1 MLYAQSK
8 VSSSEQHLT
17 FGTSLGYLEGY
28 ITCDTLKTFYPNFA
42 AAVFGSSGPNDETV
56 KFIEDNYKWL
66 VEQAASNDLV
76 HDQYWH
82 TVRFALNQIEGLVRG
97 VKEGCPSSSPAPAE
111 PDYSSLDHPTLTHLL
126 LINAWGDLYQ
136 ITAKYL
142 FEGSG
147 RGLPKWRARQHS
159 ESLKS
164 LMQSSKD
171 EPQLTEQKHRSSVF
185 VDRCSA
191 IIKVLPGYSDI
202 VYGSVVFV

>member
-1 MLYAQSK
+1 LCTIYLQSK
-8 VSSSEQHLT
+8 VSSSDQHLA

-42 AAVFGSSGPNDETV
+42 AAVFGSSGPNDETI

-66 VEQAASNDLV
+66 AEQAAANDLAQ
-76 HDQYWH
+76 DQYWH
-82 TVRFALNQIEGLVRG
+82 TVRFALNQMEGLVRG
-97 VKEGCPSSSPAPAE
+97 VQEGCPSTTPAPAE

-136 ITAKYL
+136 ITAKYF

-147 RGLPKWRARQHS
+147 RGLPKWRAREHS
-159 ESLKS
+159 LNLKS
-164 LMQSSKD
+164 LMAQQD
-171 EPQLTEQKHRSSVF
+171 DQQLTDQKHRSSVF

-202 VYGSVVFV
+202 VYG